1 MKFQKIIASYEIPNE
16 EEAYQ
21 KYSLGHHAAMLHWTI
36 TLEFRSYLPS
46 ERVES
51 LLQAHIWKKNGLDRN
66 DTIFLMRIDYSK
78 F

>member
-51 LLQAHIWKKNGLDRN
+51 LLQAHI
-66 DTIFLMRIDYSK
+66 
-78 F
+78 